1 MNHRERNRMDAIKVS
16 GLCFGYTT
24 QPVLKDLSF
33 TVGEGTFCC
42 LTGENGSGK
51 STLMKLVLGELKPDS
66 GTVELFGKS
75 PKAYSDLT
83 WIGYVPQ
90 ANVLGAV
97 AFPTT
102 CREIVVQGL
111 YRQFGFVRI
120 PRTRHY
126 AAADAALESMG
137 LSAYARTPFNQLS
150 GGLQQRV
157 MICRALVNGPKLL
170 VLDEP
175 TAGVDSESKLKFFEL
190 LARIKEQRAIT
201 CLIISH
207 EFQLVH
213 DHVSLDASYRIVDGR
228 MVEHA

>member
-1 MNHRERNRMDAIKVS
+1 MDAIRVS
-16 GLCFGYTT
+16 NLSFGYTA
-24 QPVLKDLSF
+24 QPVLKDLGF
-33 TVGEGTFCC
+33 TVAEGAFCC

-51 STLMKLVLGELKPDS
+51 STLMKLVLGELKPDA
-66 GTVELFGKS
+66 GAIELFGKS
-75 PKAYSDLT
+75 IKAYDDLT

-111 YRQFGFVRI
+111 YRQFGIVRI
-120 PRTRHY
+120 PRRRHY
-126 AAADAALESMG
+126 AVADAALARMG
-137 LSAYARTPFNQLS
+137 LEGYARTPFNQLS

-157 MICRALVNGPKLL
+157 MICRALVNDPRLL

-175 TAGVDSESKLKFFEL
+175 TAGVDSDSKIKFLEL
-190 LARIKEQRAIT
+190 LAHIKEQRTIT

-207 EFQLVH
+207 EFQLMR
-213 DHVSLDASYRIVDGR
+213 DHVPLDASYRIVDGR